1 MSTQGNVLRCFRI
14 LDSLKSKQPSY
25 FTDEEIVADNGGG
38 IGQKGEEKN
47 PLGSCSPLRTALELM
62 IILLPTPSSGITSVY
77 HHTQLVLVLRIFN

>member
-38 IGQKGEEKN
+38 IGQKGEEK
-47 PLGSCSPLRTALELM
+47 
-62 IILLPTPSSGITSVY
+62 ILLAPVALLGLLSNS
-77 HHTQLVLVLRIFN
+77 